1 LPASVPR
8 EMEAM
13 IVVVVEEVVDT
24 AEVEAASATNA
35 TDLDIL
41 PANVGRRRTVATN
54 VTELDTL
61 QGTVARKRIPAT
73 IVIRS
78 ATS

>member
-13 IVVVVEEVVDT
+13 IVVVVEEVEDT
-24 AEVEAASATNA
+24 AAVEAASATN
-35 TDLDIL
+35 TGLDIL
-41 PANVGRRRTVATN
+41 PANAGRRRTVATN

>member
-1 LPASVPR
+1 MPASVPR

-13 IVVVVEEVVDT
+13 IVVVVVEEVEDT

-54 VTELDTL
+54 VTVTTKFSYLPSN
-61 QGTVARKRIPAT
+61 I
-73 IVIRS
+73 
-78 ATS
+78 

>member
-1 LPASVPR
+1 MPASVPR

-13 IVVVVEEVVDT
+13 IVVVVEVEDT
-24 AEVEAASATNA
+24 AAVEAASATNA
-35 TDLDIL
+35 TGLDIL
-41 PANVGRRRTVATN
+41 PANAGRRRTVATN